1 MKVVNSTLSLGEA
14 NKIFKEISRT
24 YFEMG
29 DPTYLHYMCNP
40 LKKIVFQNIVGT
52 FFYRYSLS
60 TVKIVDNDQVI
71 AYCFHRKIGEKIVIC
86 MDIYLTPESRGKG
99 LSKTVIELYRKELY
113 KQGFDFI
120 LGAAFNKNIPS
131 QKMLQKYANANF
143 FYVNAFKFNRNN
155 LSSSISLKFEKIN
168 MNQKEL
174 YFSII
179 SQNLQKDFENI
190 SIERST
196 IHDVIRFIWGPF
208 VFGIFLFDQL
218 IGNITYEIL
227 VDTIYIKLA
236 LEDKYW
242 NIAPE
247 IVEEFC
253 NYCSLKQEVV
263 VVQYPNNVIIDRN
276 DIEETLPVLLFNIF
290 TTLGECQ

>member
-1 MKVVNSTLSLGEA
+1 MKVVNSKLSLGKA

-40 LKKIVFQNIVGT
+40 LKKIVFQNIIGT
-52 FFYRYSLS
+52 LFYRYSLS
-60 TVKIVDNDQVI
+60 TVKIVDEEQSI
-71 AYCFHRKIGEKIVIC
+71 AYCFHRKIGERIVIC

-99 LSKTVIELYRKELY
+99 LSRKVIELYRKELY

-120 LGAAFNKNIPS
+120 LGATFNKNIPS
-131 QKMLQKYANANF
+131 QKMLQKYADANF
-143 FYVNAFKFNRNN
+143 FYINAFKFNRSTF
-155 LSSSISLKFEKIN
+155 SSSISLEFKKIN

-174 YFSII
+174 CFNII
-179 SQNLQKDFENI
+179 YKNLQKDFENI
-190 SIERST
+190 PLEKST

-208 VFGIFLFDQL
+208 VFGIFSSNQL

-227 VDTIYIKLA
+227 VGTIYIKLA

-247 IVEEFC
+247 IVEKFC
-253 NYCSLKQEVV
+253 SYCSLEPEIV
-263 VVQYPNNVIIDRN
+263 VVQHPNNVTIDRN
-276 DIEETLPVLLFNIF
+276 DVEKTSPVLFFNIF